1 MDTIFVKNVAEA
13 SAAKQ
18 AGLQRGDRIIA
29 VNGIPVGNKSYAQVV
44 RLVQRSPDY
53 LHLLVVPK
61 EDDVLQQV
69 SYPKPTKCTHNLV
82 VSYSSISR
90 RPLTTR

>member
-1 MDTIFVKNVAEA
+1 MDTIFVKNVAEG
-13 SAAKQ
+13 SRAKE

-29 VNGIPVGNKSYAQVV
+29 VNGIPVGDKSYAQVV
-44 RLVQRSPDY
+44 RLIQRSPDY

-69 SYPKPTKCTHNLV
+69 G
-82 VSYSSISR
+82 
-90 RPLTTR
+90 